1 MRRDSAGGRLS
12 LALLAIALVSSRAS
26 GASDEA
32 VKRKIDAVFSDV
44 QGVGEPGYA
53 VGVVR
58 GGDLWYGRGFGAA
71 NLDYRLPI
79 TTRSVFNLASLSKQ
93 FTATSL
99 AILVRRG
106 QVGLDDHVR
115 KYLPEMPARF
125 EAVRIAHLVYMTSGL
140 PEYHGLA
147 RPGGRDWSM
156 DYFSTSDAIASVFSQ
171 DALEFA
177 PGSRWSYRNTNYQL
191 IAEVVKRVS
200 GVRFAE
206 FSRREIFAPLGMT
219 ATHVN
224 DDVARVVPE
233 RVTGYNRTTEGAYRR
248 EIRRSPHY
256 GGSGVFSS
264 IEDLARWVKSLR
276 DHSLGGPA
284 LTELLLSTRRFDHAK
299 VNDAFGLV
307 WGEFEGHRTL
317 WYEGGDA
324 GFSAYMVRLPDDDL
338 SVIVLSNLGTGNA
351 AGRAG
356 RVLRLLVE

>member
-1 MRRDSAGGRLS
+1 
-12 LALLAIALVSSRAS
+12 
-26 GASDEA
+26 
-32 VKRKIDAVFSDV
+32 
-44 QGVGEPGYA
+44 
-53 VGVVR
+53 
-58 GGDLWYGRGFGAA
+58 
-71 NLDYRLPI
+71 
-79 TTRSVFNLASLSKQ
+79 
-93 FTATSL
+93 
-99 AILVRRG
+99 
-106 QVGLDDHVR
+106 
-115 KYLPEMPARF
+115 
-125 EAVRIAHLVYMTSGL
+125 
-140 PEYHGLA
+140 
-147 RPGGRDWSM
+147 
-156 DYFSTSDAIASVFSQ
+156 
-171 DALEFA
+171 LEFA